1 MLYKTA
7 FGLIICV
14 FAAVSVFAQTDTSTA
29 RPNATPPSLK
39 GDTKPN
45 DQPPALK
52 DPNAMP
58 TPKTKSLN
66 SDDQVITVDT
76 NLVTTPVSVLDR
88 SGRFI
93 AGLRQRDFKIFEN
106 GVPQKVTYFQSEE
119 QPFTVVLMIDC
130 SPSTR
135 YKIDDIH
142 YAAVRFLDQ
151 LRPNDKV
158 MVVSFDSRVR
168 LYTPEPTSDRK
179 ALFAAIYKAQFG
191 SGTSLYDAVSAVSQ
205 LEQMRITGRKAIVI
219 FTDGVDTTSR
229 AATLQSTLADAE
241 ELEALIYP
249 IRYDTRQTAGGA
261 ANSAPAAIDLAQLM
275 KDYPG
280 VPIPQGAIIR
290 AGRGQSAAEYERGRV
305 YLEGLADK
313 TGGRIFEADSTTN
326 LDTAFAGIAEEL
338 RRQYSIGY
346 YPEKP
351 GEPGEHRSIK
361 IQVLQHPNVVVR
373 AKREYVFKRNRGA
386 DQETNN

>member
-1 MLYKTA
+1 MQRSFFCLMFIMWLTV
-7 FGLIICV
+7 CV
-14 FAAVSVFAQTDTSTA
+14 AAQDNSPT
-29 RPNATPPSLK
+29 RPTPTPPVLK
-39 GDTKPN
+39 GDTKTD

-52 DPNAMP
+52 NPNDPS
-58 TPKTKSLN
+58 TPKPKSLN
-66 SDDQVITVDT
+66 GNEDDVIKVDT
-76 NLVTTPVSVLDR
+76 DLVTTPVSVIDR

-93 AGLRQRDFKIFEN
+93 AGLRKQDFKIFEN
-106 GVPQKVTYFQSEE
+106 GVAQKVTYFQSEE
-119 QPFTVVLMIDC
+119 QPFTVVLMIDV

-158 MVVSFDSRVR
+158 MVVCFDSRVR

-205 LEQMRITGRKAIVI
+205 LEQMKVTGRKAIVL

-229 AATLQSTLADAE
+229 VASLESTLADAE
-241 ELEALIYP
+241 ELDAVIYP
-249 IRYDTRQTAGGA
+249 VRYDTQQQMAGGS
-261 ANSAPAAIDLAQLM
+261 NAPQAVDLSKLL
-275 KDYPG
+275 KEYPG
-280 VPIPQGAIIR
+280 VQIPKGAIFR
-290 AGRGQSAAEYERGRV
+290 AGRGQSASEYERGRQ
-305 YLEGLADK
+305 YLTGLADK
-313 TGGRIFEADSTTN
+313 TGGRIFEADSTN
-326 LDTAFAGIAEEL
+326 NMDTAFAGIAEEL

-351 GEPGEHRSIK
+351 GAPGERRSIK
-361 IQVLQHPNVVVR
+361 IQVPTKANVVVR
-373 AKREYVFKRNRGA
+373 AKREYVFRRERA
-386 DQETNN
+386 SDAEVNN

>member
-1 MLYKTA
+1 MLRKISCLIFLAMLAIGTA
-7 FGLIICV
+7 
-14 FAAVSVFAQTDTSTA
+14 AQNDGSA
-29 RPNATPPSLK
+29 KPAATPPVLT
-39 GDTKPN
+39 GGTKATA
-45 DQPPALK
+45 QPPELK
-52 DPNAMP
+52 NPNEPVAKP
-58 TPKTKSLN
+58 KSLN
-66 SDDQVITVDT
+66 GNDDDVIKVDT
-76 NLVTTPVSVLDR
+76 DLVTTPVSVLDR

-93 AGLRQRDFKIFEN
+93 GGLRKQDFKIFEN
-106 GVPQKVTYFQSEE
+106 GVSQKVTYFQSEE
-119 QPFTVVLMIDC
+119 QPFTVVLMIDV

-158 MVVSFDSRVR
+158 MVVCFDSRVR

-205 LEQMRITGRKAIVI
+205 LEQMKITGRKAIVI

-229 AATLQSTLADAE
+229 VASLESTLTDAE
-241 ELEALIYP
+241 ELDALIYP
-249 IRYDTRQTAGGA
+249 VRYDTQQTANG
-261 ANSAPAAIDLAQLM
+261 NSAPQAVDLSKML

-280 VPIPQGAIIR
+280 VQIPQGAIIR
-290 AGRGQSAAEYERGRV
+290 AGRGQSAAEYERGRM
-305 YLEGLADK
+305 YLSGLADK
-313 TGGRIFEADSTTN
+313 TRGRNFEADSTTN
-326 LDTAFAGIAEEL
+326 MDTAFAGIAEEL

-351 GEPGEHRSIK
+351 GAPGEHRSIK
-361 IQVLQHPNVVVR
+361 IQVLQHPNIVVR
-373 AKREYVFKRNRGA
+373 AKHEYVFRRNRPS
-386 DQETNN
+386 DSEVNN